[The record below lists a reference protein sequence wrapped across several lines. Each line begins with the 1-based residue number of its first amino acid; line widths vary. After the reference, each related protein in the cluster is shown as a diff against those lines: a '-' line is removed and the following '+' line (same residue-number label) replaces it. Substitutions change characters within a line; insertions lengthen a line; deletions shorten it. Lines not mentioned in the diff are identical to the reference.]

1 MVAKIE
7 VKHEEST
14 NEFKK
19 AMRVETPALDKSITL
34 HGLGLANV
42 WLRLPNLASD
52 RQPLYLFCR
61 RCIQHTFRS
70 ELSPVWIWK
79 VPFYFMQRRKEFT
92 ATLIMRGII

>member
-34 HGLGLANV
+34 HGLGLTKV
-42 WLRLPNLASD
+42 WMRLPNLAAG
-52 RQPLYLFCR
+52 RQPLYLFYR
-61 RCIQHTFRS
+61 RYIQYTFRS
-70 ELSPVWIWK
+70 KLRPVWI
-79 VPFYFMQRRKEFT
+79 
-92 ATLIMRGII
+92 